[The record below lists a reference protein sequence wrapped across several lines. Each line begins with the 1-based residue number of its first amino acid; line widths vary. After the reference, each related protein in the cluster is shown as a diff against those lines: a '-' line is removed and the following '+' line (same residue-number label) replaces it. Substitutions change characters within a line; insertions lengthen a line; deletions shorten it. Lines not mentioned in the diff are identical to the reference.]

1 MADDFDQGDP
11 SDRVKKAMAGKKS
24 VPTLTVIEGG
34 EGKPEP
40 KRRRRRAPDRERQ
53 PADGPLGDDPPPHD
67 SAPEGAG
74 DDDAEFGIEGF
85 SIEDAERTERCAQY
99 DQNDRDN
106 GRRLIVW
113 FGDDIAYV
121 SGLGWLVFRGT
132 HWARDEGDLGVRLK
146 AQDLVD
152 KIKFETFFIK
162 ATAKQA
168 RLIEA
173 ASTIVQNKKPSEMT
187 PTDLALIKKAESAAT
202 SVSKKKSA
210 RLTFAVSSGNAG
222 KTSAMILQA
231 ASLKAVDQALLDR
244 DRHQFNCL
252 NGTLHFSM
260 IDDPDQDHLEEDV
273 DGIPARPR
281 RIGNFEFKPHRREDM
296 NTKLAEVS
304 YDPEARC
311 PKFLKF
317 LEEVQPDPVMRR
329 FLQVFHAYAML
340 IGGNPAQR
348 LVFHFGFG
356 ANGKSIFIETLGNL
370 AGSFRTT
377 VSPDTITGDSQR
389 AGQQASPDIARLHNT
404 RFVVVEELPRGTPL
418 RENLVKA
425 VSGGGTMTARFLQK
439 EIFEFKPIFVAILSG
454 NDMPE
459 ISGTDNGIWRRVLI
473 VPWEVTIPDDRQM
486 GFDDMLE
493 TFVPERAGILNW
505 LIEGLMLFMRDGL
518 APYIPDRVREFTQ
531 DYRAERDPVGRFVEA
546 CVIRADD
553 AYKVQAKDM
562 FDAYVTWCEANG
574 IAPWKQTAFG
584 RRMTALRFKK
594 EEGRLIHYI
603 GVRLGD
609 IPSRFDPKSSPHPSD
624 PSDPGWKPSQ
634 L

>member
-1 MADDFDQGDP
+1 MADDFDQDNP

-24 VPTLTVIEGG
+24 VPNLTVIEGG

-40 KRRRRRAPDRERQ
+40 KRRRRRGGDSEAP
-53 PADGPLGDDPPPHD
+53 PADGPLGDDPPPHE
-67 SAPEGAG
+67 SAPEGIG
-74 DDDAEFGIEGF
+74 DDDEFGIEGF
-85 SIEDAERTERCAQY
+85 SIEDAEKTERCAQY

-121 SGLGWLVFRGT
+121 SGLGWLVFLGT
-132 HWARDEGDLGVRLK
+132 HWARDEGDLAVRLK

-152 KIKFETFFIK
+152 KIKFEAFFIR

-173 ASTIVQNKKPSEMT
+173 ASAIVEKKSPADYTEA
-187 PTDLALIKKAESAAT
+187 DKALIKKAENAAT

-231 ASLKAVDQALLDR
+231 ASLKSVDQALLDS
-244 DRHQFNCL
+244 DRRQFNCG
-252 NGTLHFSM
+252 NGTLHFER
-260 IDDPDQDHLEEDV
+260 IDDPDQDHLEEDAEGNPV
-273 DGIPARPR
+273 QPR
-281 RIGNFEFKPHRREDM
+281 KVAHVEFRPHRREDM
-296 NTKLAEVS
+296 NTKLASVD
-304 YDPEARC
+304 YDPEATC
-311 PKFLKF
+311 PKFMKF
-317 LEEVQPDPVMRR
+317 IEQVQPDPVMRK

-340 IGGNPAQR
+340 NGGNPEQR
-348 LVFHFGFG
+348 LIFHFGFG

-370 AGSFRTT
+370 AGTFRTT

-418 RENLVKA
+418 KENLVKA

-473 VPWEVTIPDDRQM
+473 MPWEVQIPDELQM
-486 GFDDMLE
+486 GFDDMLD
-493 TFVPERAGILNW
+493 TFVPERPGILNW
-505 LIEGLMLFMRDGL
+505 LIEGMKLYLRDGL
-518 APYIPDRVREFTQ
+518 KPYIPDRVREFTQ
-531 DYRAERDPVGRFVEA
+531 AYRSERDPIGRFVEA
-546 CVIRADD
+546 CVIREGEG
-553 AYKVQAKDM
+553 YKVQAKDM
-562 FDAYVTWCEANG
+562 FDAYVAWCEANG
-574 IAPWKQTAFG
+574 ILPWKQTAFG
-584 RRMTALRFKK
+584 RRMTALGFKK
-594 EEGRLIHYI
+594 EEGRLIYYI

-609 IPSRFDPKSSPHPSD
+609 VPSRFDPKSPPPPSD
-624 PSDPGWKPSQ
+624 PGDPGWKPSQ